1 MSDLVEKVARD
12 IALADEQNGFPCYE
26 VRISNKHTKDVLF
39 SEARAAIKAVAEWSM
54 SNYYAETSILRLWT
68 EVLAKL
74 EGSE

>member
-39 SEARAAIKAVAEWSM
+39 SEARAAIKAA
-54 SNYYAETSILRLWT
+54 AGG
-68 EVLAKL
+68 
-74 EGSE
+74 EG

>member
-39 SEARAAIKAVAEWSM
+39 SEARAAIKAVAEWVEATG
-54 SNYYAETSILRLWT
+54 YT
-68 EVLAKL
+68 ESEYWAGVLKERTAN
-74 EGSE
+74 E